1 MSKIFILVRLVL
13 GLVLLIFGLN
23 GFFNFMPN
31 PPVPAEA
38 GEFFAALAKTGY
50 FFPFVKAIEVIV
62 GVLLLTDRL
71 TAFALVLFA
80 PILVGIAQINFFL
93 NPTGIP
99 ITLGLLGLYVVLVYH
114 YRARYYPMFR
124 SSRR

>member
-1 MSKIFILVRLVL
+1 MGKVFVLVRLVL
-13 GLVLLIFGLN
+13 GLVLLVFGLN

-31 PPVPAEA
+31 PPAPPEA

-93 NPTGIP
+93 NPSGIP

-114 YRARYYPMFR
+114 YRASYYPMFR